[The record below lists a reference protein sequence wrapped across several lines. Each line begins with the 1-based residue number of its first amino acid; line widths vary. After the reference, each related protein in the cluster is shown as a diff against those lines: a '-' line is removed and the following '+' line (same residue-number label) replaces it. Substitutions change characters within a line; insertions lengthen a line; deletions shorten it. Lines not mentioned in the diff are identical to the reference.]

1 MVVIVLTGS
10 FQLLCTYEKLVL
22 RLVENEKKN
31 EKFTNNIENL
41 LSG

>member
-10 FQLLCTYEKLVL
+10 FQLLCTYEKVLL
-22 RLVENEKKN
+22 RLGENKEKSK
-31 EKFTNNIENL
+31 KFTNNIENL